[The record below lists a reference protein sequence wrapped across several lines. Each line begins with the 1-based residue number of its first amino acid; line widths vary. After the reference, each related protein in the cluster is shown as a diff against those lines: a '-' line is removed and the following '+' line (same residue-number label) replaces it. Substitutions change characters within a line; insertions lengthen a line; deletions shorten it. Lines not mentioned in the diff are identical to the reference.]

1 MLAHLLQVSHSN
13 HLNSG
18 PNRELTKKCTHAR
31 ASARVLMDEDEADV
45 DMEFASGGDLEKVS
59 TSPSSCTP
67 TSKEN
72 GSIKETPKSSK
83 KVEDWMYRFQ
93 LPAHRTASID
103 DELLKCFQ
111 PQIVAIGEQ
120 FDFDKLI
127 IIYEGIIL
135 CSKPQQ
141 SIVNSIVALL
151 SSFYIF
157 NMWCIKTA
165 ILSFLEQALMGI
177 GQGHTLLNVS
187 TFFNPLTPTS
197 DQDITSPYNLSTIS
211 SRKVMRI
218 K

>member
-1 MLAHLLQVSHSN
+1 MLTTDQA
-13 HLNSG
+13 
-18 PNRELTKKCTHAR
+18 T
-31 ASARVLMDEDEADV
+31 
-45 DMEFASGGDLEKVS
+45 
-59 TSPSSCTP
+59 
-67 TSKEN
+67 
-72 GSIKETPKSSK
+72 ETLWWKIGY
-83 KVEDWMYRFQ
+83 MYRFQ

-103 DELLKCFQ
+103 DELLKSFQ

-165 ILSFLEQALMGI
+165 K
-177 GQGHTLLNVS
+177 
-187 TFFNPLTPTS
+187 
-197 DQDITSPYNLSTIS
+197 PYCPS
-211 SRKVMRI
+211 
-218 K
+218 

>member
-18 PNRELTKKCTHAR
+18 LNRDLSKKCTYAR
-31 ASARVLMDEDEADV
+31 GSASVLMDEDEADV
-45 DMEFASGGDLEKVS
+45 DVEFASDGDVEKVS

-67 TSKEN
+67 TSKEK
-72 GSIKETPKSSK
+72 GSIKETPKSAK
-83 KVEDWMYRFQ
+83 K
-93 LPAHRTASID
+93 RTASID